1 MANSNDELADLCLDH
16 AWRDEIDD
24 DTRWLLE
31 QAGARIN
38 RLGRR
43 CLRLSHRLGRTG
55 STKGGVVGQPLI
67 ERDGFCLLVRS
78 GVSVHEIARR
88 MDCTRDAV
96 RKAARQLGR
105 LTPAPENV
113 GELLVAPSDEEE
125 QLSQSTLALAPS
137 VAVLATQVK
146 QRSFEAIRRG
156 ERSPYARPRCQRRH

>member
-1 MANSNDELADLCLDH
+1 MA
-16 AWRDEIDD
+16 
-24 DTRWLLE
+24 
-31 QAGARIN
+31 
-38 RLGRR
+38 
-43 CLRLSHRLGRTG
+43 
-55 STKGGVVGQPLI
+55 QPLI

-137 VAVLATQVK
+137 VAVLAKQVK
-146 QRSFEAIRRG
+146 QRSFDAIRRG